1 MLYQKTEPLGAPS
14 VLICED
20 EAIIALD
27 LQYQVE
33 DLGYRVIGPV
43 ATVAAGLEA
52 MRSECPDAAILDVRL
67 REGEVFPLADE
78 LAAMGVGLLFE
89 SGHAMRDEVLERF
102 PEAEFCNKPLPTS
115 ELERALRSLLLPSML
130 NAA

>member
-1 MLYQKTEPLGAPS
+1 MLDRNTEPLGAPT

-27 LQYQVE
+27 LKYQVE
-33 DLGYRVIGPV
+33 DMGYRVIGPV

-52 MRSECPDAAILDVRL
+52 LKGECPDAAILDVRL
-67 REGEVFPLADE
+67 REGDVIPLAEE
-78 LAAMGVGLLFE
+78 LEAMGVGLMFQ
-89 SGHAMRDEVLERF
+89 SGHAIHEEVLDRF
-102 PEAEFCNKPLPTS
+102 PQAQFCNKPLPTG
-115 ELERALRSLLLPSML
+115 EIDRSLKVILKPSMS